1 MAHRLLHRF
10 FQTTLFCCVLQ
21 ACGGGADAP
30 AGSSTIEAPS
40 VTSTVSAASAVAPP
54 AATTTTPPRP
64 LETTKALLD
73 ASLRCPGDLSGIT
86 RSPVL
91 LVHGTAVNS
100 RSTFSWNY
108 VPALTAMGIPFCTVD
123 LPLDGMGDIQIAAEY
138 VVHAVREM
146 AGRSGHKVQVIGHSQ
161 GGMVP
166 RWALR
171 FWPDIRPLVDDLVGL
186 SPSNHGTIDARLIC
200 LPPCAPA
207 IWQQRDDSAF
217 LAALNRDFETLPGID
232 YSSVYTQIDEVV
244 FPNLGK
250 SASSRLAGDASHVR
264 NIATQDVC
272 PLNTADHLLIG
283 TSDPVAYA
291 LALDAISHPG
301 PANPQRVAKSVCSQL
316 FMPGVQPLDFPF
328 SFLNLTAGIASQL
341 VGAPQVSKEPALK
354 CYATGGC

>member
-1 MAHRLLHRF
+1 MTHPLLSRF
-10 FQTTLFCCVLQ
+10 FQTLLLCCALQ
-21 ACGGGADAP
+21 ACGGGDGLAP
-30 AGSSTIEAPS
+30 GAASASLAPS
-40 VTSTVSAASAVAPP
+40 VTATPAAAVAQPVVTAAP
-54 AATTTTPPRP
+54 AARP
-64 LETTKALLD
+64 LETAKTLLD
-73 ASLRCPGDLSGIT
+73 ASLRCPADLAGID

-91 LVHGTAVNS
+91 LVHGTALNS
-100 RSTFSWNY
+100 QNTFGWNY
-108 VPALTAMGIPFCTVD
+108 IPALTAIGIPFCTVD
-123 LPLDGMGDIQIAAEY
+123 LPFNGMGDVQIAAEY

-146 AGRSGHKVQVIGHSQ
+146 ASRSGQKVQIIGHSQ

-186 SPSNHGTIDARLIC
+186 SASNHGTIDARLIC

-232 YSSVYTQIDEVV
+232 YSSVYTQLDEVV
-244 FPNLGK
+244 FPNFG
-250 SASSRLAGDASHVR
+250 SNASSRLAGDASHVR

-272 PLNTADHLLIG
+272 LLNTADHLLIG

-291 LALDAISHPG
+291 LALDAIVYPG
-301 PANPQRVAKSVCSQL
+301 PADPARVAKSVCTQL

-328 SFLNLTAGIASQL
+328 SLLNLTAGVATQL